1 MGISWAKQF
10 GWKMEMTK
18 SASRWDCDPT
28 ARKITEKILPIAFS
42 QKNEQIEAQTSK
54 SNENNLLCHHFM
66 QEREK
71 ED

>member
-1 MGISWAKQF
+1 
-10 GWKMEMTK
+10 MEEGNDK
-18 SASRWDCDPT
+18 VSIIDEIPT
-28 ARKITEKILPIAFS
+28 ARKITQKKLANCFFPI
-42 QKNEQIEAQTSK
+42 KTNIEPQTSK